1 MFHLSLVASPSGPVA
16 DADFH
21 FDRDVIYLGRRDGC
35 DIELPAA
42 AISAAHARIDR
53 KGDAFTIT
61 DQGSANGTR
70 LNGVRLAARRPTRLG
85 PGDRLELGGFTLHC
99 HGASAPGTA
108 SPETPPAT
116 TRSIARRMVGEVL
129 SALGNPS
136 TPTLR
141 ITSGPRAGTTVKL
154 TADVPVEI
162 GRDDGCDVPLP
173 DPDASRRNSRL
184 QRTGEHT
191 VVVDLASKNGTL
203 VNDAP
208 IQVSHTLHHGDRLLI
223 GGTHLVYEDPTESYL
238 RQLGDGDPPS
248 APAAAPLVDAE
259 AAPPASE
266 PTALPGRRPPYIVLA
281 VAIVAGLAA
290 IAGLVVLL
298 TS

>member
-53 KGDAFTIT
+53 KGDGFTIT
-61 DQGSANGTR
+61 DQGSVNGTR
-70 LNGVRLAARRPTRLG
+70 LNGVRLAPRRPTRLG
-85 PGDRLELGGFTLHC
+85 AGDRLELGGFTLHF
-99 HGASAPGTA
+99 HGASAPGTP

-129 SALGNPS
+129 SALGNPA

-141 ITSGPRAGTTVKL
+141 ITSGPRAGTTIKL

-162 GRDDGCDVPLP
+162 GRDDGCDVALP

-223 GGTHLVYEDPTESYL
+223 GGTHLVFEDPTESYL
-238 RQLGDGDPPS
+238 RQLGDDPAAPVSPPPS
-248 APAAAPLVDAE
+248 PETRDGAGDAE
-259 AAPPASE
+259 PPVAPPAPRPSYIILAI
-266 PTALPGRRPPYIVLA
+266 AL
-281 VAIVAGLAA
+281 VAGGAA
-290 IAGLVVLL
+290 IAALVMLL
-298 TS
+298 SS

>member
-1 MFHLSLVASPSGPVA
+1 VFHLSLVASPSGPVA

-53 KGDAFTIT
+53 KGDAFTVT

-70 LNGVRLAARRPTRLG
+70 LNGVRLAARRPTKLG
-85 PGDRLELGGFTLHC
+85 EGDRLELGGFTLHF

-108 SPETPPAT
+108 SPETPPTT

-129 SALGNPS
+129 SALGNPA

-203 VNDAP
+203 VNDTP

-238 RQLGDGDPPS
+238 RQLGDGDPAGAVAQAAPPVEV
-248 APAAAPLVDAE
+248 APAATESP
-259 AAPPASE
+259 
-266 PTALPGRRPPYIVLA
+266 ALPGRRPPYIVLA

-290 IAGLVVLL
+290 IAALVVLL

>member
-53 KGDAFTIT
+53 KGDAFTVT

-70 LNGVRLAARRPTRLG
+70 LNGVRLAARRPTKLG
-85 PGDRLELGGFTLHC
+85 EGDRLELGGFTLHF

-108 SPETPPAT
+108 SPETPPTT

-129 SALGNPS
+129 SALGNPA

-203 VNDAP
+203 VNDTP

-238 RQLGDGDPPS
+238 RQLGDGDPAGAVAQAAPPVEV
-248 APAAAPLVDAE
+248 APAATESP
-259 AAPPASE
+259 
-266 PTALPGRRPPYIVLA
+266 ALPGRRPPYIVLA

-290 IAGLVVLL
+290 IAALVVLL